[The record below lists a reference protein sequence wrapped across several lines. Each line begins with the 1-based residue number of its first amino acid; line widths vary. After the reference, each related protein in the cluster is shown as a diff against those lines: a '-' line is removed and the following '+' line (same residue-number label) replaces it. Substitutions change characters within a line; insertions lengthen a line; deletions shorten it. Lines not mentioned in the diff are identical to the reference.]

1 MEIPLSGSKDGIL
14 AENGDGLEKPSNPL
28 SEWHQAVLDGDSAS
42 LSNLLNNVQKL
53 RLIFPEAATA

>member
-28 SEWHQAVLDGDSAS
+28 SEWHQAVLDGDSAWVS
-42 LSNLLNNVQKL
+42 KLLNGV
-53 RLIFPEAATA
+53 